1 MRARTPSYKPASPPP
16 VCRLGP
22 PSSAA
27 PRPYTAPRPAPLGCL
42 SRPSWP
48 SAPPL
53 HGVPTPRRV
62 PRPPQL
68 RAPPLLA
75 FCPAPSWRPASEAV
89 CSAPIGASPRP
100 SWPLPRPLSGVGAPY
115 GPAVHVGAVAWD
127 NQDPSSPMAE
137 PSGRGGGMRWASAL
151 PSPDYYERVARLQ
164 QGLRD
169 RYGLAGVGAGSRP
182 AGGSAGAPP
191 PTTVPMGRSPDP
203 PCPPNSQRTE
213 FTGDTSRPVGGP
225 PRECLWIR
233 SEVRA
238 GVSCLSLSIKA
249 CEFLWSLSTRPLPG
263 PSGCHPA
270 LTAAL
275 LR

>member
-1 MRARTPSYKPASPPP
+1 MRPRTPSYKPASPQP
-16 VCRLGP
+16 VCRHGP
-22 PSSAA
+22 PSSGA

-48 SAPPL
+48 SAPPR
-53 HGVPTPRRV
+53 HGVSIPRRV

-75 FCPAPSWRPASEAV
+75 
-89 CSAPIGASPRP
+89 SAPPLHGAA
-100 SWPLPRPLSGVGAPY
+100 PRPLRGVGAPY
-115 GPAVHVGAVAWD
+115 RPAVHVGAVAWD
-127 NQDPSSPMAE
+127 NQDPKRPMAE
-137 PSGRGGGMRWASAL
+137 PSGRGGWMRWASAL

-169 RYGLAGVGAGSRP
+169 RYGLAGAGAGSRP

-191 PTTVPMGRSPDP
+191 PTTVPMGRSPDS
-203 PCPPNSQRTE
+203 PCPPNSRRTE
-213 FTGDTSRPVGGP
+213 FTRDTSRPVGGP
-225 PRECLWIR
+225 PRERPWIR

-249 CEFLWSLSTRPLPG
+249 CEFLWSPSTRPLPG

-275 LR
+275 PP